1 MIAGVE
7 VSVGGAPLD
16 AALADRITEVRVDH
30 HAQLPDAF
38 SIRISDPGL
47 EHMDQSP
54 FKLGA
59 EVEIKFA
66 SPDGGVLTPLFNGQ
80 VLTVEPDFTVGHI
93 MLAARGYDYAHALHR
108 SSTSETYQDMT
119 VGDIAQKVA
128 QRAGFQSGEI
138 AAGGGVHH
146 FVQQSNETDWDFLW
160 RLARRVDCEVVVE
173 KRVLHF
179 RKAAGKSD
187 PVSLRWGEGLTAF
200 RPRVTG
206 VQQVDQ
212 VVVRHWDPKSK
223 SAVDSVAKDED
234 GSSKIGVE
242 RSSVRKAL
250 GGGQVTVSDRP
261 VSSPEEGAALAQ
273 SMLAQLGN
281 AYLEA
286 EGTTRGDPRLRAG
299 TNVAIDGIG
308 ERFKGT
314 YALASTSHVFRGATG
329 YQTHF
334 TISGR
339 SPRTLIDLAN
349 PAPAR
354 SFGSSVV
361 VGIVTQNEDPEK
373 MGRVRIKY
381 PALADGVEG
390 WWARIVAPGA
400 GDARGQLMMP
410 IKDDEVL
417 VAFEHGDIQHPYI
430 LGSLWNG
437 QDAPGELVHTDG
449 SYALHSDQQIAVS
462 AKKAISVKGE
472 DTLELESKGDMKI
485 TTTGGASITEDAAG
499 EFKIKGGT
507 SITIEAGTTLTIKGS
522 SISIEGQTVAVK
534 GMVQLG

>member
-1 MIAGVE
+1 VIAGVE

-66 SPDGGVLTPLFNGQ
+66 SPDGGMLTSLFNGQ

-108 SSTSETYQDMT
+108 SSSSATYQDMT
-119 VGDIAQKVA
+119 IGDIAQKVA
-128 QRAGFQSGEI
+128 QRAGFQAGEI
-138 AAGGGVHH
+138 AGGGGVHH
-146 FVQQSNETDWDFLW
+146 FVQQSNETDWEFLW
-160 RLARRVDCEVVVE
+160 RLARRVDCDVVVE

-179 RKAAGKSD
+179 RKASAKSGT
-187 PVSLRWGEGLTAF
+187 VALRWGEGLTAF

-212 VVVRHWDPKSK
+212 VIVRAWDPKAK
-223 SAVDSVAKDED
+223 QAQDSVATDED

-250 GGGQVTVSDRP
+250 GGGQLMVSDRP
-261 VSSPEEGAALAQ
+261 VSSPEEGDALAR
-273 SMLAQLGN
+273 SLLAQLGN

-299 TNVAIDGIG
+299 VTVSIDGIG
-308 ERFKGT
+308 ERFKGD

-339 SPRTLIDLAN
+339 SPRTLIDLVN
-349 PAPAR
+349 PSPPR

-361 VGIVTQNEDPEK
+361 VGVVTQNEDPEH

-381 PALADGVEG
+381 PALDDKVEG
-390 WWARIVAPGA
+390 WWARIAAPGA
-400 GDARGQLMMP
+400 GDGRGQLMMP
-410 IKDDEVL
+410 VTDDEVL
-417 VAFEHGDIQHPYI
+417 VAFEHGDMQRPYI

-437 QDAPGELVHTDG
+437 KDVPGDLVQTDG
-449 SYALHSDQQIAVS
+449 SYALHSDHKIGIS
-462 AKKAISVKGE
+462 AKEAISLKGE
-472 DTLELESKGDMKI
+472 DTLEVESKGALKI
-485 TTTGGASITEDAAG
+485 TTTDASSIAQNAAG
-499 EFKIKGGT
+499 EFTIKGGT
-507 SITIEAGTTLTIKGS
+507 SITIEAGTSITIKGT
-522 SISIEGQTVAVK
+522 SISIEGSTVAVK

>member
-1 MIAGVE
+1 VIAGVE

-66 SPDGGVLTPLFNGQ
+66 SPDGGTLTSLFNGQ

-93 MLAARGYDYAHALHR
+93 MLAARGYDHAHALHR
-108 SSTSETYQDMT
+108 SSSSATYQDMT
-119 VGDIAQKVA
+119 IGDIAQKVA
-128 QRAGFQSGEI
+128 QRAGFQAGEI
-138 AAGGGVHH
+138 AGGGGVHH

-179 RKAAGKSD
+179 RKASAKSGT
-187 PVSLRWGEGLTAF
+187 VALRWGEGLTAF

-212 VVVRHWDPKSK
+212 VVVRAWDPKTK
-223 SAVDSVAKDED
+223 QAQDSVASDED

-250 GGGQVTVSDRP
+250 GGGRLMVSDRP
-261 VSSPEEGAALAQ
+261 VSSPEEGDALAR
-273 SMLAQLGN
+273 SLLAQLGN

-299 TNVAIDGIG
+299 VTVSIDGIG
-308 ERFKGT
+308 ERFKGE

-339 SPRTLIDLAN
+339 SPRTLIDLVN
-349 PAPAR
+349 PAPPR

-361 VGIVTQNEDPEK
+361 VGVVTQNEDPEN

-381 PALADGVEG
+381 PALDDKVEG
-390 WWARIVAPGA
+390 WWARIAAPGA
-400 GDARGQLMMP
+400 GDGRGQLMMP
-410 IKDDEVL
+410 VTDDEVL
-417 VAFEHGDIQHPYI
+417 VAFEHGDVQRPYI

-437 QDAPGELVHTDG
+437 QDVPGDLVQTDG
-449 SYALHSDQQIAVS
+449 SYALHSDHKVGIS
-462 AKKAISVKGE
+462 AKEAISLKGE
-472 DTLELESKGDMKI
+472 DTLEVESKGALKI
-485 TTTGGASITEDAAG
+485 TTTDSSSIAQNASG
-499 EFKIKGGT
+499 EFTIKGGT
-507 SITIEAGTTLTIKGS
+507 SITIEAGTSITIKGT
-522 SISIEGQTVAVK
+522 SISIEGSTVAVK

>member
-1 MIAGVE
+1 VIGGVE
-7 VSVGGAPLD
+7 VSVGGAALD
-16 AALADRITEVRVDH
+16 AALADRINEVRVDH

-47 EHMDQSP
+47 EHMDKSP

-66 SPDGGVLTPLFNGQ
+66 SPDGGALTSLFTGQ
-80 VLTVEPDFTVGHI
+80 VLTVEPDFTVGHM
-93 MLAARGYDYAHALHR
+93 MLAARGYDYAHVLHR

-119 VGDIAQKVA
+119 VGDIAKKVA
-128 QRAGFQSGEI
+128 ARAGFQTGEI
-138 AAGGGVHH
+138 ADGGGVYH
-146 FVQQSNETDWDFLW
+146 FVQQSNETDWNFLW
-160 RLARRVDCEVVVE
+160 RLARRVDCDVVVD
-173 KRVLHF
+173 KRTLHF
-179 RKAAGKSD
+179 RKASSSSAT
-187 PVSLRWGEGLTAF
+187 VSVRWGEGLTTF

-212 VVVRHWDPKSK
+212 VIVRSWDPKSK
-223 SAVDSVAKDED
+223 KAVDSVAKDED
-234 GSSKIGVE
+234 GSSAIGVE

-250 GGGQVTVSDRP
+250 GGGQIVVSDRP
-261 VSSPEEGAALAQ
+261 VSSPEEGDALAK
-273 SMLAQLGN
+273 SLLAQLGN

-299 TNVAIDGIG
+299 VVIAIDGIG
-308 ERFKGT
+308 ERFKGN
-314 YALASTSHVFRGATG
+314 YALASTSHVFRGTTG

-339 SPRTLIDLAN
+339 SPRTLIDLVN
-349 PAPAR
+349 PSPAR
-354 SFGSSVV
+354 SFGTSVV
-361 VGIVTQNEDPEK
+361 VGVVTQNEDPDN

-381 PALADGVEG
+381 PALGDDVEG
-390 WWARIVAPGA
+390 WWARLAAPGA
-400 GDARGQLMMP
+400 GKGRGQLMMP

-437 QDAPGELVHTDG
+437 SDTPDDLVQTDG
-449 SYALHSDQQIAVS
+449 SYALHSDHKIAIS
-462 AKKAISVKGE
+462 AKEGISVKGE

-485 TTTGGASITEDAAG
+485 TTTSGASITQDAAG
-499 EFKIKGGT
+499 ELKIKGGT
-507 SITIEAGTTLTIKGS
+507 SVTIEAGTTLTIKGS